1 MNKTLRNIILI
12 ICTIFIIWFIG
23 YFLIGDFISLEFANH
38 DFAKLFPKLLTFA
51 AAVSI
56 YVLFLLSIK
65 KKNGWSFMNVMKFI
79 FGIIFGFLPL
89 LTFEYYSI
97 GSCTNWKIDKKI
109 QKTLYKS
116 NSSDSEKIVL
126 IETFCPESNLKTTQ
140 VKRIV
145 EITPLF
151 ITTSEIDLNK
161 ISDKSWKKL

>member
-1 MNKTLRNIILI
+1 MNKILRNIILI

-23 YFLIGDFISLEFANH
+23 YFLLGDFISLEFANH
-38 DFAKLFPKLLTFA
+38 DFAKTFPKFLTFI
-51 AAVSI
+51 AAVSV

-65 KKNGWSFMNVMKFI
+65 KKDGWSFMNIMKFI

-97 GSCTNWKIDKKI
+97 GSCTNWKIDKTIKE
-109 QKTLYKS
+109 TLYKS
-116 NSSDSEKIVL
+116 NTSDSEKIVL
-126 IETFCPESNLKTTQ
+126 FETFCPESNVKTTQ

-151 ITTSEIDLNK
+151 ITISDFDISK

>member
-23 YFLIGDFISLEFANH
+23 YFTIGDFIKLEFVNNH
-38 DFAKLFPKLLTFA
+38 FSKLFPKILTFA

-56 YVLFLLSIK
+56 YTLFLLSIK
-65 KKNGWSFMNVMKFI
+65 KQHGWSFMNVMKFI
-79 FGIIFGFLPL
+79 FGIIIGLLPL
-89 LTFEYYSI
+89 LTFEYCSI
-97 GSCTNWKIDKKI
+97 GSCTSWKVDKTIK
-109 QKTLYKS
+109 KTLYVS

-140 VKRIV
+140 VKRIM

-161 ISDKSWKKL
+161 ISTKSWKKL